1 MQRVPPELTR
11 NARDLRTEPT
21 PAERRLWQALRSHH
35 PRFTRQLVVDR
46 FIIDIA
52 CRSLKLGIE
61 LDGGHHGLQIERDE
75 ARAAYLAAKGWTIL
89 RFWNTDVLHNL
100 DGVVTTISQTVQC
113 TATHP
118 QPLPCREGSRRIST
132 SEEWTARFPS
142 LKGRARG

>member
-21 PAERRLWQALRSHH
+21 PAERRLWQARRSHH

-75 ARAAYLAAKGWTIL
+75 ARTVYLAAQGWTIL
-89 RFWNTDVLHNL
+89 GFWNTDVLHNL
-100 DGVVTTISQTVQC
+100 DGLVTTISQTVRR

-118 QPLPCREGSRRIST
+118 
-132 SEEWTARFPS
+132 
-142 LKGRARG
+142 